1 MISSFV
7 NPESESETGAQQ
19 AQADKQPE
27 NGALE
32 DLSQE
37 VRRVGRELFKAT
49 RASERNQELF
59 QTALEEVRRLN
70 TLVAELPDQTAEA
83 VRAAKAAIC
92 RELVSVADALDA
104 SLTVA
109 RETLARLQEAAD
121 QPARGIAFRFSTTRA
136 LHASLAEALR
146 AMRQWNEGQQLLRER
161 LMHALQ
167 SFGVRAVDATGR
179 PFDPLVHRAVAVERR
194 ADVPAGTIVAEDLR
208 GYTLDGKIL
217 RYAEVIVAQDE

>member
-1 MISSFV
+1 MISPFV
-7 NPESESETGAQQ
+7 NPENELEIGAQ
-19 AQADKQPE
+19 AQIEKQPE
-27 NGALE
+27 TGALE

-70 TLVAELPDQTAEA
+70 TLVAELPDQTSEA

-92 RELVSVADALDA
+92 RELISVADALDA
-104 SLTVA
+104 SLLVA
-109 RETLARLQEAAD
+109 RETLARLQETAN
-121 QPARGIAFRFSTTRA
+121 QPAQGIAFRFSKTRS
-136 LHASLAEALR
+136 LHASLIEALR
-146 AMRQWNEGQQLLRER
+146 MMRQWDEGQQLLRER

-167 SFGVRAVDATGR
+167 SFGVRAVETIGR
-179 PFDPLVHRAVAVERR
+179 AFDPNFHRAVAVEERT
-194 ADVPAGTIVAEDLR
+194 DVPAGTIVGEDLR
-208 GYTLDGKIL
+208 GYMLDGKIL